1 MAYVAAINAGLELDG
16 ALDHS
21 APAVFRPAVLE
32 LSNVGRNRRPVF
44 AGVGLARVDGAGVS
58 PVGVEVGRINRHL
71 NLHFSGGVSSLRLQS
86 DSLVTTSEH
95 PFF

>member
-1 MAYVAAINAGLELDG
+1 MPAVHALLELDG
-16 ALDHS
+16 VLDHV

-58 PVGVEVGRINRHL
+58 LVGVEVGRISRHL
-71 NLHFSGGVSSLRLQS
+71 NLHPSWAECERPGSA
-86 DSLVTTSEH
+86 
-95 PFF
+95 